1 MMSRIWNFRWHCGLG
16 LIGLFFVLQMTT
28 GCVAPQ
34 GLFVGTT
41 PTETP
46 INRIERGMV
55 DATDLPSGW
64 SLRSTGAPRNS
75 NGAILA
81 RYRDYQGPQRSA
93 MPFVRTGQQMYLYS
107 NEIESREAFQKLVTD
122 SIPSEFADKWPRPV
136 ELDFTLHASESR
148 IGCSSGLVNNIPHRV
163 CLVIARYDEVVTRLD
178 GLVFEDRWLTMAQFR
193 HLLERVDAKMEA
205 IREPQGNATPTPAP

>member
-1 MMSRIWNFRWHCGLG
+1 MMSRIWSFRWRHGLG
-16 LIGLFFVLQMTT
+16 LAALFCVLQMVTSCAT
-28 GCVAPQ
+28 LRSP
-34 GLFVGTT
+34 LVGTT

-46 INRIERGMV
+46 INRLERGLM
-55 DATDLPSGW
+55 DATDLPFGW

-81 RYRDYQGPQRSA
+81 RYRDYQGPQGGA
-93 MPFVRTGQQMYLYS
+93 MPFVRTGQQMYLYH
-107 NEIESREAFQKLVTD
+107 NETESREAFQKLVTD

-136 ELDFTLHASESR
+136 ELDFRLHASESR

-163 CLVIARYDEVVTRLD
+163 CLVIARYNEVVTRLD

-205 IREPQGNATPTPAP
+205 IREPQTDALSTPAP

>member
-1 MMSRIWNFRWHCGLG
+1 MQSMRIVWWRRWVY
-16 LIGLFFVLQMTT
+16 LIILSSCLASLAA
-28 GCVAPQ
+28 CNAPVP
-34 GLFVGTT
+34 LPADYDTSKSDVS
-41 PTETP
+41 
-46 INRIERGMV
+46 RIERGMV

-205 IREPQGNATPTPAP
+205 IREPQGEATPTPAP